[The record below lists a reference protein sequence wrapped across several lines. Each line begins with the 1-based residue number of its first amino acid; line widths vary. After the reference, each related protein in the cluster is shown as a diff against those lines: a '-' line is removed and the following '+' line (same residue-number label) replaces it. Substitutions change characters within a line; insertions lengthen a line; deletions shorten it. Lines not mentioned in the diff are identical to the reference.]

1 MTSTPI
7 ATGQD
12 ALAHSAMVEVSP
24 IEEPRAEEPVV
35 VESRPLPLGQRT
47 ANVVVILLP
56 LVGLIWAMAY
66 SWGWG
71 LTGVELS
78 IFAVMYLLTGL
89 GVTIGY
95 HRYFTHK
102 SFKTGRVMTAV
113 LGVLGCMS
121 VEGSIIH
128 WVASHRCH
136 HQHSD
141 THEDPHSPHSH
152 GAGFFNIAKGFWH
165 AHIGWLFEPI
175 PHDLDKYVPDLKS
188 DKLVS
193 TISRLF
199 PLWALLSLLIP
210 AAAGGLITMSW
221 TGAFLAF
228 LWGGLVRILLV
239 HHVTWSVNSICHIW
253 GTRPYRSHDES
264 RNNPIVGVLALGEGW
279 HNNHHAFP
287 TSARHGLRWWQLD
300 VSYLIIRGLERVGL
314 VWDVKVPDAERMASK
329 RNTPEDSPRRAA

>member
-1 MTSTPI
+1 MTQT
-7 ATGQD
+7 ADALGRD
-12 ALAHSAMVEVSP
+12 ALAEMPEVDRP
-24 IEEPRAEEPVV
+24 QEFEEMPV
-35 VESRPLPLGQRT
+35 GQRVAT
-47 ANVVVILLP
+47 VIVVLLP
-56 LVGLIWAMAY
+56 LVGLVWAMAY

-89 GVTIGY
+89 GVTVGF

-102 SFKTGRVMTAV
+102 SFETGPAMKAL

-121 VEGSIIH
+121 VEGSIMR
-128 WVASHRCH
+128 WVSSHRCH

-141 THEDPHSPHSH
+141 THDDPHSPHAH
-152 GAGFFNIAKGFWH
+152 GSGFFNIVRGFWH
-165 AHIGWLFEPI
+165 AHVGWMFEPI
-175 PHDLDKYVPDLKS
+175 PHDLDRYVPDLRR
-188 DKLVS
+188 DPIVRTVS
-193 TISRLF
+193 GLF
-199 PLWALLSLLIP
+199 PLWALLSLVIP
-210 AAAGGLITMSW
+210 AVAGGLITMSW
-221 TGAFLAF
+221 KGMFLAF

-287 TSARHGLRWWQLD
+287 TSARHGLRWWQFD
-300 VSYLIIRGLERVGL
+300 ASWIVIRTLERLGL
-314 VWDVKVPDAERMASK
+314 VWNVRVPDADRLAAK
-329 RNTPEDSPRRAA
+329 RNPPRRAA